1 MSIQIPLPDDLAAR
15 IDDVTAD
22 RTAFVEAA
30 VRRMLSES
38 ATTVG
43 GETAKINEIAEELN
57 REVEDVLGYQ
67 TLS

>member
-1 MSIQIPLPDDLAAR
+1 MTVQIPLPDDLAAR

-38 ATTVG
+38 TSSAAA
-43 GETAKINEIAEELN
+43 ETAKIDDIAEELN
-57 REVEDVLGYQ
+57 REAEDVLAYQ